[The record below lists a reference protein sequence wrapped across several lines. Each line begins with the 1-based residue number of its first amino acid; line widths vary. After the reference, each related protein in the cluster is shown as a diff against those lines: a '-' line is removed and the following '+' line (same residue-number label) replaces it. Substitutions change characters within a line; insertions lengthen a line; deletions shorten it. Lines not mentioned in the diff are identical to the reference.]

1 LLSGVGLFT
10 EILERAPKVKLLVTS
25 RERLNLHGEWVVE
38 IQGLPVPPA
47 GEVEHLDDYSAA
59 ALFVQSARRAQ
70 AAFELKAEERSAM
83 VSICRMVEGMPLGI
97 ELAAAWVSV
106 LSCREIAGEIERNL
120 DFLATTLRDA
130 PARHRSLRAAFE
142 HSWKLLSPVERETLS
157 RLSIFRGGFAREAAE
172 QVAGATLPT
181 LSMLV
186 SKSLVRRAESGR
198 YDLHEVIRQYAS
210 VHPPQDDSQYLE
222 TRDRHSAYYLD
233 LASDYERKLKSAAQ
247 QEAMRD
253 MTVELDNI
261 RTAWDWGIR
270 RGNFESMGQAVRA
283 FGWYY
288 EVAGLIH
295 DGIEQLELLVQALRG
310 APRDP
315 RLNRVL
321 GSSLVQQGLLCFRS
335 GRFVQAQELYRDAI
349 AILRSVNEQ
358 ALLADALI
366 LSGVLIY
373 LNGDYLE
380 ARELIEEGLSYAQAA
395 NDPWFAAYGIYNLGN
410 IDSLMGEYQKGY
422 DQMQAGLKLWRE
434 LGDPHSISLG
444 LNFLVD
450 TQIALGRHEEAIA
463 SMRESIA
470 LCERTQ
476 NRWGMGTA
484 YRYLGLAHLAAG
496 QYAEARGCLQKSLE
510 AFGDYFKGWDIAR
523 TLIYLGEAHSM
534 AGERPEARTTLLEAL
549 RLAHDIHS
557 SPLTLD
563 ALLGLADLD
572 AQAGDV
578 EKAWQL
584 ADCVARHAASTAEA
598 RARAARLCAETEARL
613 TPEQFEALQSRAS
626 AAPFQSVAQQ
636 ILDGA

>member
-1 LLSGVGLFT
+1 
-10 EILERAPKVKLLVTS
+10 
-25 RERLNLHGEWVVE
+25 
-38 IQGLPVPPA
+38 
-47 GEVEHLDDYSAA
+47 VEHLDDYSAA

-70 AAFELKAEERSAM
+70 AGFELKAEERSAM

-172 QVAGATLPT
+172 RVAGATLPT
-181 LSMLV
+181 LSTLV

-198 YDLHEVIRQYAS
+198 CDLHEVIRQYAS
-210 VHPPQDDSQYLE
+210 VHLSQDDSQYLE

-310 APRDP
+310 APHDP

-335 GRFVQAQELYRDAI
+335 GQFDHARERYREAI
-349 AILRSVNEQ
+349 ALLRSVNEP

-366 LSGVLIY
+366 FHGTVTHLD
-373 LNGDYLE
+373 GDYRE
-380 ARELIEEGLSYAQAA
+380 AQALIQEGLAHAQAA
-395 NDPWFAAYGIYNLGN
+395 NDPWFAAYGIYNLGHV
-410 IDSLMGEYQKGY
+410 DSLTGDYQRGY
-422 DQMQAGLKLWRE
+422 EQMQEGLRLWRA

-444 LNFLVD
+444 LNFLVE
-450 TQIALGRHEEAIA
+450 TQLALGRHAEAIA
-463 SMRESIA
+463 SMKESLA
-470 LCERTQ
+470 LSERTK

-496 QYAEARGCLQKSLE
+496 QSAEARGCLQKSLE
-510 AFGDYFKGWDIAR
+510 TFGDYFKGWDIAK
-523 TLIYLGEAHSM
+523 TLIYLGEAHAM

-584 ADCVARHAASTAEA
+584 ADCVARHAASTAKA

-613 TPEQFEALQSRAS
+613 TPEQCEALQCRAS
-626 AAPFQSVAQQ
+626 ATSFQSVVQK
-636 ILDGA
+636 LMDGA